1 MPGGIF
7 ASVSLGSVVRSR
19 DFAELIVGYC
29 LILGAV
35 WTPAPL
41 RNVLFCI
48 TTAWI
53 IGVFAVAPRGRH
65 LFGFRAK
72 SFRHS
77 LLMVLGGL
85 LCAGLLVLISWELAW
100 LHPPF
105 GSKPFFM
112 SIGGY
117 FVWALLQQFLLQ
129 CFFLGR
135 LLRLVSHKGT
145 AVVIAGV
152 LFASAHVPNPV
163 LFVATLVWGIAACA
177 LFVQYRNLYS
187 LGIVHWILGLAV
199 AVSAPDALN
208 HHMRV
213 GLGYVRF
220 HPEPQIVEE
229 LGPGQLS
236 QSSVAPASR

>member
-1 MPGGIF
+1 M
-7 ASVSLGSVVRSR
+7 SVGSVVRSR

-29 LILGAV
+29 LILSAV

-41 RNVLFCI
+41 RNVLFWI
-48 TTAWI
+48 STAWI
-53 IGVFAVAPRGRH
+53 IGVIAAAPRGRH
-65 LFGFRAK
+65 LFRLRAT
-72 SFRHS
+72 SFRRS
-77 LLMVLGGL
+77 LLIVLGGL
-85 LCAGLLVLISWELAW
+85 LCAGLLVLISWQLNW

-112 SIGGY
+112 SISGY

-135 LLRLVSHKGT
+135 LLRLVSHKGA
-145 AVVIAGV
+145 AVMTAGV
-152 LFASAHVPNPV
+152 LFASVHVPNPV
-163 LFVATLVWGIAACA
+163 LIIATLVWGIAACA
-177 LFVQYRNLYS
+177 LFVQYRSLYS
-187 LGIVHWILGLAV
+187 LGVVHWILGLAV

-208 HHMRV
+208 HNMRV

-220 HPEPQIVEE
+220 HPEPQIVEQ
-229 LGPGQLS
+229 LDPGQLS